1 MREFHVLKKVVCFIV
16 VKSSFLYVEANIV
29 FYCCKIIISAGES
42 RSFIGIEGLWGGL
55 WGGWWSLG
63 EAWEAL
69 GRLWGGLGV
78 CGKAYEFKNS
88 SKKLAIVC
96 FFVGGFPQIFQKA

>member
-16 VKSSFLYVEANIV
+16 VKPSFLYVEANIA

-69 GRLWGGLGV
+69 GRLGGGLG
-78 CGKAYEFKNS
+78 GFGEALGRPMNAKNP
-88 SKKLAIVC
+88 KKI
-96 FFVGGFPQIFQKA
+96 